1 MADSPTPPTAAEPLL
16 PPAAPLPASE
26 AGPPAKAAL
35 RPRLAGA
42 ALCAVSAAGFASL
55 TILGKLA
62 FQLQL
67 SLVTILCLRF
77 GGAALILFAFLGLIR
92 RRRLFFGLRQTLPLF
107 LLGALGYAVQSSL
120 FFGALQRNPAS
131 LNGLLLYI
139 YPAVVALFG
148 WLINRVAPRGR
159 EWLAMLLALMGVALT
174 IGGAGGMD
182 LERGGI
188 DPLGVGMVIGS
199 AIWYSGYIV
208 ISNRYIHLA
217 GAWVST
223 AWIALGASVSFGL
236 AGWATGTLDLRVPPV
251 GLAII
256 LAMILLSTIMALGT
270 FLAGMR
276 LVGPTT
282 ASLLSTLEPVFTV
295 LLAVALLGET
305 LRPAQ
310 VLGGGLVL
318 AAVVLLSL
326 PGARANSD

>member
-1 MADSPTPPTAAEPLL
+1 MAEPPTSSTVTEPLL

-26 AGPPAKAAL
+26 GGIPAEGAL

-42 ALCAVSAAGFASL
+42 VLCAVSAAGFASL
-55 TILGKLA
+55 TILGKFA
-62 FQLQL
+62 FELQL

-77 GGAALILFAFLGLIR
+77 GGAALILFAFLGLVR

-120 FFGALQRNPAS
+120 YFGALQRNPAS

-148 WLINRVAPRGR
+148 WLINRVGPRGR
-159 EWLAMLLALMGVALT
+159 EWLAMMLALLGVALT
-174 IGGAGGMD
+174 IGGAGGTN
-182 LERGGI
+182 LEGERV
-188 DPLGVGMVIGS
+188 DPLGVAMVIGS

-236 AGWATGTLDLRVPPV
+236 AGYATGTLDLHLPPV

-295 LLAVALLGET
+295 LLAVSLLDEM

-310 VLGGGLVL
+310 LVGGGLVL

-326 PGARANSD
+326 PGRRARSD